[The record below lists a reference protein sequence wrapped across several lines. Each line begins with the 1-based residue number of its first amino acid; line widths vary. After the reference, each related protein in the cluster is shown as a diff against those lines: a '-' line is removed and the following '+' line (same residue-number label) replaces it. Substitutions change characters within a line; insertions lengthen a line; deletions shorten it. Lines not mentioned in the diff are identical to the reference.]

1 MAAAAS
7 PINLPNAIT
16 VTRILLAPVLVVVL
30 LNATGGSLLA
40 AAVFAA
46 GALGDVLDGALAR
59 SRGLVTDVGKLLDP
73 LADKLLVGAALVALV
88 LADRLAVW
96 VPVVILT
103 REVLVT
109 GLRTVGARRGQ
120 IIDASSL
127 GKSKMTLQMAMV
139 LVLCIVSDPGLLWV
153 DVLVAA
159 TVAATLASGVDVA
172 ARFARGP
179 TPREQPGEAAP
190 PGRV

>member
-159 TVAATLASGVDVA
+159 TVAATLASGVEVA

>member
-109 GLRTVGARRGQ
+109 GLRTAGARRGQ

-159 TVAATLASGVDVA
+159 TVAATLASGVDFA
-172 ARFARGP
+172 ARFVRGA

-190 PGRV
+190 PGRA